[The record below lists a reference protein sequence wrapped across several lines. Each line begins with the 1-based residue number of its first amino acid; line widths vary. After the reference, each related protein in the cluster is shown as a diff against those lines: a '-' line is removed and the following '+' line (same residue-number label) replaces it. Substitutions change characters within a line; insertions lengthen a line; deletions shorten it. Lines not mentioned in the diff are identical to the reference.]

1 MEKELDK
8 HLEETMT
15 THGVLGTM
23 CADQHG
29 MCLGAKGSVSGDSAG
44 MVTRL
49 SELVG
54 QLESSSEEDPI
65 ICIESDSST
74 LMIKKHDDITMA
86 IHKAK
91 VPT

>member
-23 CADQHG
+23 CANQHG

-49 SELVG
+49 SELAG
-54 QLESSSEEDPI
+54 QLDPSSEEDPI
-65 ICIESDSST
+65 VCIESDAST
-74 LMIKKHDDITMA
+74 LMIKKHDDVTMA